1 MSALSIGESGLTMA
15 AARFDRSAVKTADD
29 ISQGKDVVSDFVEQV
44 QSRAAFEAS
53 ISVVKTADQMT
64 GRLLNMK
71 V

>member
-1 MSALSIGESGLTMA
+1 MSALSIGANGITA
-15 AARFDRSAVKTADD
+15 ASARFDYSAAKTVDD
-29 ISQGKDVVSDFVEQV
+29 TAQGKDVVSDFVEQA

-64 GRLLNMK
+64 GVLLNMK